1 MTRSEA
7 NKKILEIL
15 ISRPDLL
22 LVAGCSMPEELFRE
36 EYSNIVEDLEA
47 RPYFRFIQLLWATG
61 WNAPGP
67 DRFFE
72 ESVETL
78 EKLKTCIRTEQS
90 KM

>member
-15 ISRPDLL
+15 NKRPDLL
-22 LVAGCSMPEELFRE
+22 PIAGCSMPEDIFKE
-36 EYSNIVEDLEA
+36 EYFNLVEDFEA
-47 RPYFRFIQLLWATG
+47 RPYYRFIQLLWAVG

-78 EKLKTCIRTEQS
+78 EKLKKCIN
-90 KM
+90 

>member
-15 ISRPDLL
+15 NERPDLL
-22 LVAGCSMPEELFRE
+22 SVAGCSMPENIFKEQ
-36 EYSNIVEDLEA
+36 YSNLIEDFKV
-47 RPYFRFIQLLWATG
+47 RPHYRFIQFLWAVG
-61 WNAPGP
+61 WNIPGP

-78 EKLKTCIRTEQS
+78 EKLKECIN
-90 KM
+90 